1 MAIGAYRVAMP
12 GCVEWVDCG
21 YCLAMAMGFLRFVVG
36 LCYGLMWRN
45 VEECVHEKHLLS
57 LLFVFVILKTIIFAV
72 QNIVN

>member
-1 MAIGAYRVAMP
+1 MRGVGRLRILLG
-12 GCVEWVDCG
+12 DG
-21 YCLAMAMGFLRFVVG
+21 YGGFLRCVVG

-72 QNIVN
+72 QNIAN

>member
-21 YCLAMAMGFLRFVVG
+21 YCLAMALGIFAVCCRAVL
-36 LCYGLMWRN
+36 WAD